1 MGKYGNTLEIQ
12 ILDELGLGGFLV
24 TSVNLSMVGIKLKR
38 DRVVNSTLAELTN
51 GGVYFLLVTGE
62 EGLKSVYIGESLNI
76 KERLK
81 QHINDYEV
89 GKEPYYW
96 DEAICFSNQK
106 MSKGLALGLE
116 AHLVKLSRAYNRV
129 EILTQNISKRTL
141 PSSEKVMVR
150 GMLEHIR
157 LVLRTFGYVFLDSKL
172 LKDDPKEG
180 LSEEVSK
187 LLAEPFIDELD
198 EEIEVE
204 KEKEVKELVPMESLL
219 TMNNESERDKLSGLL
234 KVRKDS
240 KKEIS
245 TGFMGVVLAGNIDID
260 DEILYY
266 YLDYKGCKAV
276 GYYDETS
283 KFNVLGGSIL
293 TKGSVKGKDM
303 RHVRSDLIRAGVV
316 QDGKLVVDVE
326 FSKASVA
333 ALFMC
338 LKTIEWKNMY
348 E

>member
-1 MGKYGNTLEIQ
+1 MGQNGNTLEIQ

-38 DRVVNSTLAELTN
+38 DRVVNSTLSELTN
-51 GGVYFLLVTGE
+51 GGVYFLLVNGE
-62 EGLKSVYIGESLNI
+62 EGLKSLYIGESLNI

-81 QHINDYEV
+81 QHMNDYEV
-89 GKEPYYW
+89 GKETYYW
-96 DEAICFSNQK
+96 DVAICFSNQK

-180 LSEEVSK
+180 LSEEVSEI
-187 LLAEPFIDELD
+187 LAEQYDEL
-198 EEIEVE
+198 EAEVE
-204 KEKEVKELVPMESLL
+204 KVVKELVQVESLVNS
-219 TMNNESERDKLSGLL
+219 NNELEIEKLSGLL
-234 KVRKDS
+234 KVRKES
-240 KKEIS
+240 KKDIS

-338 LKTIEWKNMY
+338 LKTIEWKSMY

>member
-38 DRVVNSTLAELTN
+38 DRVVNSTLSELTN
-51 GGVYFLLVTGE
+51 GGVYFLLVTNE

-81 QHINDYEV
+81 QHINDYEL

-172 LKDDPKEG
+172 LKDAPKEG
-180 LSEEVSK
+180 LSVEVSK
-187 LLAEPFIDELD
+187 LLAETVTDEL
-198 EEIEVE
+198 EAEVE
-204 KEKEVKELVPMESLL
+204 KEVKEVKELVPMGNLL
-219 TMNNESERDKLSGLL
+219 SINDDSERDKLSGLL
-234 KVRKDS
+234 KVRKES
-240 KKEIS
+240 NKEIS

>member
-38 DRVVNSTLAELTN
+38 DRVVNSTLSELTN
-51 GGVYFLLVTGE
+51 GGVYFLLVNGE

-172 LKDDPKEG
+172 LKDAPKEG

-187 LLAEPFIDELD
+187 QLAETVTDEL
-198 EEIEVE
+198 EAEVE
-204 KEKEVKELVPMESLL
+204 KEVKEVKELVPMGNLL
-219 TMNNESERDKLSGLL
+219 SINDDSERDKLSGLL
-234 KVRKDS
+234 KVRKES
-240 KKEIS
+240 NKEIS

-276 GYYDETS
+276 GYYDETI
-283 KFNVLGGSIL
+283 KFNVLGGSVL

-338 LKTIEWKNMY
+338 LKTIEWKSMY

>member
-38 DRVVNSTLAELTN
+38 DRVVNSTLSELTN

-172 LKDDPKEG
+172 LKDAPKEG

-187 LLAEPFIDELD
+187 LLAEPFIDEL
-198 EEIEVE
+198 EAEV
-204 KEKEVKELVPMESLL
+204 EKEVKELVPIESLVSN
-219 TMNNESERDKLSGLL
+219 NNELEIEKLSGLL
-234 KVRKDS
+234 KVRKES
-240 KKEIS
+240 NKEIS
-245 TGFMGVVLAGNIDID
+245 TCFMGVVLAGNIDID

-338 LKTIEWKNMY
+338 LKTIEWKSMY

>member
-51 GGVYFLLVTGE
+51 GGVYFLLVNGDN
-62 EGLKSVYIGESLNI
+62 GLQSVYIGESLNI

-81 QHINDYEV
+81 QHINNYEV

-96 DEAICFSNQK
+96 DEAICFSNLK

-187 LLAEPFIDELD
+187 LLAETVTDEL
-198 EEIEVE
+198 EGRI
-204 KEKEVKELVPMESLL
+204 
-219 TMNNESERDKLSGLL
+219 
-234 KVRKDS
+234 RKSS
-240 KKEIS
+240 KRVS
-245 TGFMGVVLAGNIDID
+245 TNG
-260 DEILYY
+260 
-266 YLDYKGCKAV
+266 
-276 GYYDETS
+276 
-283 KFNVLGGSIL
+283 KFIN
-293 TKGSVKGKDM
+293 
-303 RHVRSDLIRAGVV
+303 
-316 QDGKLVVDVE
+316 
-326 FSKASVA
+326 
-333 ALFMC
+333 
-338 LKTIEWKNMY
+338 Y
-348 E
+348 

>member
-51 GGVYFLLVTGE
+51 GGVYFLLVNGDN
-62 EGLKSVYIGESLNI
+62 GLQSVYIGESLNI

-96 DEAICFSNQK
+96 DEAICFSNLK

-187 LLAEPFIDELD
+187 LLAETVTDEL
-198 EEIEVE
+198 EEELE
-204 KEKEVKELVPMESLL
+204 KVVKELVPMESLL
-219 TMNNESERDKLSGLL
+219 TINNESESDKLSGLL
-234 KVRKDS
+234 KVRKES
-240 KKEIS
+240 NKEIS
-245 TGFMGVVLAGNIDID
+245 TGFMGVVLSGNIDID

-326 FSKASVA
+326 FSKSSVA

-338 LKTIEWKNMY
+338 LKTIEWKSMY

>member
-38 DRVVNSTLAELTN
+38 DRVVNSTLSELTN
-51 GGVYFLLVTGE
+51 GGVYFLLVTNE

-81 QHINDYEV
+81 QHINDYEL

-172 LKDDPKEG
+172 LKDAPKEG
-180 LSEEVSK
+180 LSVEVSK
-187 LLAEPFIDELD
+187 LLAETVTDEL
-198 EEIEVE
+198 EAEV
-204 KEKEVKELVPMESLL
+204 EKEVKELVPMGNLL
-219 TMNNESERDKLSGLL
+219 SINDDSERDKLSGLL
-234 KVRKDS
+234 KVRKES
-240 KKEIS
+240 NKEIS

-293 TKGSVKGKDM
+293 TKGSVKVKDM

>member
-1 MGKYGNTLEIQ
+1 MVKYGNTLEIQ
-12 ILDELGLGGFLV
+12 ILDDLGLGGFLV

-38 DRVVNSTLAELTN
+38 ERVVNSTLSELTN
-51 GGVYFLLVTGE
+51 GGVYFLLVNNE

-172 LKDDPKEG
+172 LKDAPKEG
-180 LSEEVSK
+180 LSAEVSK
-187 LLAEPFIDELD
+187 LLAETVTDEL
-198 EEIEVE
+198 EAEV
-204 KEKEVKELVPMESLL
+204 EKEVKELVPMGNLL
-219 TMNNESERDKLSGLL
+219 SINDDSERDKLSGLL
-234 KVRKDS
+234 KVRKES
-240 KKEIS
+240 NKEIS

-333 ALFMC
+333 SLFMC

>member
-1 MGKYGNTLEIQ
+1 MVKYGNTLEIQ
-12 ILDELGLGGFLV
+12 ILDDLGLGGFLV

-38 DRVVNSTLAELTN
+38 ERVVNSTLSELTN
-51 GGVYFLLVTGE
+51 GGVYFLLVNNE

-172 LKDDPKEG
+172 LKDAPKEG
-180 LSEEVSK
+180 LSVEVSK
-187 LLAEPFIDELD
+187 LLAETVTDEL
-198 EEIEVE
+198 EAEV
-204 KEKEVKELVPMESLL
+204 EKEVKELVPMGNLL
-219 TMNNESERDKLSGLL
+219 SINDDSERDKLSGLL
-234 KVRKDS
+234 KVRKES
-240 KKEIS
+240 NKEIS

-338 LKTIEWKNMY
+338 LKTIEWKSMY

>member
-38 DRVVNSTLAELTN
+38 DRVVNSTLSELTN
-51 GGVYFLLVTGE
+51 GGVYFLLVTNE

-81 QHINDYEV
+81 QHINDYEL

-172 LKDDPKEG
+172 LKDAPKEG

-187 LLAEPFIDELD
+187 LLAETVTDEL
-198 EEIEVE
+198 EAEVE
-204 KEKEVKELVPMESLL
+204 KEVKEVKELVPMGNLL
-219 TMNNESERDKLSGLL
+219 SINDDSERDKLSGLL
-234 KVRKDS
+234 KVRKES
-240 KKEIS
+240 NKEIS